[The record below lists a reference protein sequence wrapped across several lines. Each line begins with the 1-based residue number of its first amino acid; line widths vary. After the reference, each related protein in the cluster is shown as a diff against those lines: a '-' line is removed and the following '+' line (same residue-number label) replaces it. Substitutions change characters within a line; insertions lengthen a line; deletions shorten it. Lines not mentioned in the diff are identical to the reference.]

1 MKKNDLLFVA
11 FMAALFLPFFV
22 SADAY
27 AFYNQA
33 NAEHG
38 MLLSFLKFALLATA
52 GEMLGLRIRTGSY
65 NQPGFGILPRA
76 IVWGLLGFTIKLAF
90 VIFGK
95 GTPAFLTYMGL
106 EDAGSLMG
114 GAFGA
119 GKLLV
124 AFSISAAMNLIYAP
138 VMMTLHKITDTHIL
152 NNGGTLRGLLRPI
165 RFGDIMTGIN
175 WQVQWNFVFK
185 KTIPFFWIPAHTL
198 TFLLPEQFQVL
209 FAALLGIA
217 LGVILAVASL
227 KGRR

>member
-1 MKKNDLLFVA
+1 
-11 FMAALFLPFFV
+11 MAALFLPFFV

-76 IVWGLLGFTIKLAF
+76 IVWGLLGLTIKLAF

-106 EDAGSLMG
+106 QDAGSLMG